1 MLVLALALALFGT
14 AVTALESDRDQPI
27 ELAADSV
34 DIDEGK
40 GLSTYKG
47 DVDLRQ
53 GTMRLRADVVTV
65 YRRGRKTSKI
75 VAEGRPVKF
84 QQQSNK
90 GPVKGEARRM
100 EYEVDSENLLM
111 AGEAVLIQGKDSMRS
126 DRIVYDRVRAVV
138 KAGAAAST
146 PAWGGSTLGD
156 AFAEFFQDHY
166 QRMTPA
172 EIEEALARIERK
184 AQRRYGVE
192 IDCRNTPPLPGVV
205 FGYAINIA
213 KCRGYRDCVH
223 ACVEENNLSRD
234 TQYIRVVEMDEG
246 NLDLL
251 HGDHYYDSRDVP
263 RPGKYYLPMQC
274 MQCDNPPCVSA
285 CPVEATWMEPD
296 GIVVVDYNWC
306 IDCRYCEAACPYGAP
321 QYDPSDGLV
330 KKCNMC
336 VDEIESGRRPY
347 CVMACM
353 MRVLDIGPID
363 WIWEKQLKTKAIG
376 PKDTV
381 VRQVRNMADPELT
394 KPSIGFV
401 PHSKGKVD

>member
-138 KAGAAAST
+138 KAGAAA
-146 PAWGGSTLGD
+146 
-156 AFAEFFQDHY
+156 
-166 QRMTPA
+166 
-172 EIEEALARIERK
+172 
-184 AQRRYGVE
+184 
-192 IDCRNTPPLPGVV
+192 
-205 FGYAINIA
+205 
-213 KCRGYRDCVH
+213 
-223 ACVEENNLSRD
+223 
-234 TQYIRVVEMDEG
+234 
-246 NLDLL
+246 
-251 HGDHYYDSRDVP
+251 
-263 RPGKYYLPMQC
+263 
-274 MQCDNPPCVSA
+274 
-285 CPVEATWMEPD
+285 
-296 GIVVVDYNWC
+296 
-306 IDCRYCEAACPYGAP
+306 
-321 QYDPSDGLV
+321 
-330 KKCNMC
+330 
-336 VDEIESGRRPY
+336 
-347 CVMACM
+347 
-353 MRVLDIGPID
+353 
-363 WIWEKQLKTKAIG
+363 
-376 PKDTV
+376 
-381 VRQVRNMADPELT
+381 
-394 KPSIGFV
+394 
-401 PHSKGKVD
+401 KGKQRVRISIEAPGD